1 MLILQMKLRDQVIQ
15 SSKQQIKSP
24 VHLSSVFDFYD
35 TIDRVDTIA
44 KGEKA
49 NNKTDVWDTSD
60 FSSSQWGSPVVFD
73 PNFFSGTGT
82 AENILI
88 SILVVKL

>member
-1 MLILQMKLRDQVIQ
+1 MLILQTKLRDQIIQ
-15 SSKQQIKSP
+15 SSKLWIKSP
-24 VHLSSVFDFYD
+24 VHLSSVLDSYD

-49 NNKTDVWDTSD
+49 NNKTAVWDTSD
-60 FSSSQWGSPVVFD
+60 FSSSYWGSPVVFD
-73 PNFFSGTGT
+73 PNLFSGTGT

-88 SILVVKL
+88 STLVVKL